1 MDFVERAEELVD
13 LALRA
18 ARREIKPSMARF
30 DCKMVEVLPTSTQ
43 PMRGFVDKMMRLESH
58 SRLSTMSLIDAAV
71 CQTRHARARAL
82 SLSPS
87 LSLSLPVPRARSLIS
102 RVICTLFSAPST
114 PSPRPAAQSYSG
126 GSDPRLLSISCIHG
140 FMPADVPSM
149 GSAMIVITD
158 ASAAAGEDA
167 AAAADAAAAKGAAL
181 SKVSVFYAPLHF
193 VRILLTISHLRTP
206 PNNVISTVT

>member
-1 MDFVERAEELVD
+1 
-13 LALRA
+13 
-18 ARREIKPSMARF
+18 
-30 DCKMVEVLPTSTQ
+30 
-43 PMRGFVDKMMRLESH
+43 
-58 SRLSTMSLIDAAV
+58 
-71 CQTRHARARAL
+71 
-82 SLSPS
+82 
-87 LSLSLPVPRARSLIS
+87 
-102 RVICTLFSAPST
+102 
-114 PSPRPAAQSYSG
+114 
-126 GSDPRLLSISCIHG
+126 
-140 FMPADVPSM
+140 MPADVPSM